1 MSFVAKMVLVAG
13 LALAAAFVLAWRRI
27 ERATGEPG
35 PALPTPGNMVL
46 GFVANFF
53 DTLGIGSFASTTAWV
68 KFRGLVRDELL
79 PGTLN
84 VGHALPTITQA
95 IIFTTAIAVV
105 PLTLMAMVAAAV
117 AGGYLG
123 AGVVARL
130 PRRAIQLGMGVAL
143 LVAAAL
149 FVMKIVGILPP
160 GGTALG
166 LSGGVL
172 VFAVVVNF
180 LLGALMQLGIGLYA
194 PCLILVSLLGMN
206 PIAAF
211 PIMMASCA
219 CLMPVGSLKFIREQ
233 RYDRRLAVG
242 LALGGI
248 PGVLVAA
255 YIVKSLPL
263 QWLYWLVVIVVLY
276 AAVLMLRSALQ
287 PQPQESPATGGRPA
301 ETPVRPARPT

>member
-1 MSFVAKMVLVAG
+1 MSLVAQLVLVGG
-13 LALAAAFVLAWRRI
+13 LLLAAIFILAWRRI
-27 ERATGEPG
+27 ERAHGASTTGS
-35 PALPTPGNMVL
+35 ARPTPGGMVL

-53 DTLGIGSFASTTAWV
+53 DTLGIGSFASTTAWI
-68 KFRGLVRDELL
+68 KFRNLIRDELI

-95 IIFTTAIAVV
+95 IIFTTAIAVA
-105 PLTLMAMVAAAV
+105 PLTLISMVGAAV

-123 AGVVARL
+123 AGVVSKL

-149 FVMKIVGILPP
+149 FVMKIMGLLPA
-160 GGTALG
+160 GGNSLG

-180 LLGALMQLGIGLYA
+180 CLGALMQLGIGLYA
-194 PCLILVSLLGMN
+194 PCLMLVSLLGMN

-219 CLMPVGSLKFIREQ
+219 CLMPVSSLKFIRE
-233 RYDRRLAVG
+233 RKYDRRTAIG
-242 LALGGI
+242 LAIGGI
-248 PGVLVAA
+248 PGVFLAA
-255 YIVKSLPL
+255 FVVKSLPL
-263 QWLYWLVVIVVLY
+263 QWLYWLVVVVVLY
-276 AAVLMLRSALQ
+276 AAILMLRSALQ
-287 PQPQESPATGGRPA
+287 PQPALAGDKA
-301 ETPVRPARPT
+301 